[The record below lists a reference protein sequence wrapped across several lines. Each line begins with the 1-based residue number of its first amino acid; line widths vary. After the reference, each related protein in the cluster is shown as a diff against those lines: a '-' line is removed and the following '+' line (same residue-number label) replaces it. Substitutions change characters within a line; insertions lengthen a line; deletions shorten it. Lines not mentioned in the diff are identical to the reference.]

1 VLFALGSEWAEF
13 GRQTGLGNL
22 VNRKEKQVESPFN
35 KSFLREQK
43 RRAIL
48 SEAARLFNVHG
59 ARATRLSDV
68 AEGLD
73 LNKASLYYYIKS
85 KDDLIY
91 QTYEASCDALEA
103 LVKRADTLGKTGSEK
118 LVWFIRSYFE
128 AWQAIMLGER
138 PHFAILTEI
147 RALKPVHRKH
157 VAARYRALFGRIKN
171 FIHLGI
177 QDSSLRH
184 CQETDAA
191 LAIFGLVQLTVLWLP
206 GLEPADTDRAADDFI
221 DIVLHG
227 IAADGLAGI
236 QIPPGDKSRLRKGE
250 LDSQRSPRQEAFCRV
265 GSAFFNR
272 KGFKATFLDDI
283 ADELAVTKGAFYY
296 SVKDKDDLLHQCF
309 ERSLALMAATQEQ
322 SAACGGT
329 GLHEL
334 QRCVLRLF
342 EVQTGDAGPL
352 IRFNLIPSL
361 SASYKNKILA
371 EIERVSDG
379 FGALIEKG
387 IADGSIREV
396 DPYIAEQ
403 ILMTAID
410 LSAELPWM
418 REIGNVAEACQSY
431 FGFYFSG
438 LSNTPR

>member
-1 VLFALGSEWAEF
+1 VK
-13 GRQTGLGNL
+13 Q
-22 VNRKEKQVESPFN
+22 KEKQVDSPFN
-35 KSFLREQK
+35 KRFLREQK

-48 SEAARLFNVHG
+48 SEAAALFNVHG

-68 AEGLD
+68 AAGLN
-73 LNKASLYYYIKS
+73 LNKTSLYYYIKS

-103 LVKRADTLGKTGSEK
+103 LLQRADTLGKTGSEK

-138 PHFAILTEI
+138 PQFAILTEI

-157 VAARYRALFGRIKN
+157 VATRYRELFGRIKH
-171 FIHLGI
+171 FIQLGI
-177 QDSSLRH
+177 RDNSLRP

-206 GLEPADTDRAADDFI
+206 GLDPADTDRAADHFI

-227 IAADGLAGI
+227 IAADRSATMKTRTDESR
-236 QIPPGDKSRLRKGE
+236 QPGDGE
-250 LDSQRSPRQEAFCRV
+250 PDPQRSSRQEAFCRV

-296 SVKDKDDLLHQCF
+296 NVKDKDDLLYQCF
-309 ERSLALMAATQEQ
+309 ERSLALMATTQER
-322 SAACGGT
+322 AGACGGSS
-329 GLHEL
+329 LEEL
-334 QRCVLRLF
+334 QRCVFQLF

-361 SASYKNKILA
+361 SAPHKNRILA
-371 EIERVSDG
+371 GIERVSDG

-387 IADGSIREV
+387 IADGSIRQV

-403 ILMTAID
+403 MLMTAVD

-438 LSNTPR
+438 LSGDPD

>member
-1 VLFALGSEWAEF
+1 LD
-13 GRQTGLGNL
+13 RQIESGNRL
-22 VNRKEKQVESPFN
+22 NQREKQLDSPFN

-68 AEGLD
+68 AEALD

-91 QTYEASCDALEA
+91 QTYEASCDSLEA
-103 LVKRADTLGKTGSEK
+103 LLKRADTLGKTGSEK
-118 LVWFIRSYFE
+118 LVWFVRSYFE

-138 PHFAILTEI
+138 PQFATLTEI
-147 RALKPVHRKH
+147 RALKPVHRSH
-157 VAARYRALFGRIKN
+157 LAARYRALFGRIKK
-171 FIHLGI
+171 FIQLGI
-177 QDSSLRH
+177 QDNSLRP

-206 GLEPADTDRAADDFI
+206 GLDPADTDRAADDFI
-221 DIVLHG
+221 DIILHG
-227 IAADGLAGI
+227 IAADGSAGM
-236 QIPPGDKSRLRKGE
+236 QIPANESGLRNDGEPDLLRSSRR
-250 LDSQRSPRQEAFCRV
+250 EAFCRV
-265 GSAFFNR
+265 GSAYFNR

-309 ERSLALMAATQEQ
+309 ERSLALMTDTQER
-322 SAACGGT
+322 AGTRGGS
-329 GLHEL
+329 GLEEL
-334 QRCVLRLF
+334 QRCVFQLF
-342 EVQTGDAGPL
+342 DVQTGDAGPL

-361 SASYKNKILA
+361 SAAHKNKILA
-371 EIERVSDG
+371 GIERVSDG

-387 IADGSIREV
+387 IADGSIRRI

-403 ILMTAID
+403 MLMTAID

-418 REIGNVAEACQSY
+418 RDIGDVAEACQSY
-431 FGFYFSG
+431 FAFYFSG
-438 LSNTPR
+438 LSGTTA

>member
-1 VLFALGSEWAEF
+1 
-13 GRQTGLGNL
+13 
-22 VNRKEKQVESPFN
+22 VNRKEKQLESPFN
-35 KSFLREQK
+35 KSFLRKQK

-48 SEAARLFNVHG
+48 SEAAGLFNVHG

-68 AEGLD
+68 AEALD

-91 QTYEASCDALEA
+91 QTYEASCDTLEG
-103 LVKRADTLGKTGSEK
+103 LLKRADTLGKTGSEK

-138 PHFAILTEI
+138 PQFAILTEI
-147 RALKPVHRKH
+147 RALKPAHRKH
-157 VAARYRALFGRIKN
+157 VAARYKASFGRIKN
-171 FIHLGI
+171 FIQLGI
-177 QDSSLRH
+177 QDNSLRR

-191 LAIFGLVQLTVLWLP
+191 LAIFGLVQMTVLWLP
-206 GLEPADTDRAADDFI
+206 GLDPADTDRAADDFI

-227 IAADGLAGI
+227 IAADGSVGMPLPSG
-236 QIPPGDKSRLRKGE
+236 KNSRAD
-250 LDSQRSPRQEAFCRV
+250 DSKPDPQRSSRQEAFCRV

-283 ADELAVTKGAFYY
+283 AHELAVTKGAFYY

-309 ERSLALMAATQEQ
+309 ERSLALMTATQEH
-322 SAACGGT
+322 SGSCGGS
-329 GLHEL
+329 GLEDL
-334 QRCVLRLF
+334 QRCVFQLF
-342 EVQTGDAGPL
+342 KVQTGNEGPL

-361 SASYKNKILA
+361 SAPHKNKILA
-371 EIERVSDG
+371 GIERVSDG
-379 FGALIEKG
+379 FGAMIEKG
-387 IADGSIREV
+387 IADGSIRQV

-403 ILMTAID
+403 MLMTAID

-418 REIGNVAEACQSY
+418 REIGDVAEACRSY

-438 LSNTPR
+438 LSNTSR